1 MKTIFFNNT
10 NMLSKALLLL
20 FLLCANIFVFG
31 QNERERKILDS
42 LAGCYK
48 KALADWEVPGMA
60 VAIVKEGKVIFS
72 EGFGVRNINEK
83 TRVDSKTMFPIA
95 SNTKAFTAASLAIL
109 VDEGKIDW
117 QDKVVDYIPWF
128 QLYDPYVTA
137 SITIRDLLCHR
148 SGLATFSGDLVWYGS
163 AWSRNEVIRRARYLK
178 PVYGFREHFGYS
190 NIMYLTAGEI
200 IPAVTGTSWDNFIIE
215 RFFKPLGM
223 TRTIT
228 STNDLPKFSNVATAH
243 TDITDADGSKNV
255 IPIEFLNWDN
265 IAPAGSIISCV
276 DDMAQ
281 WLILQLNRGIFEGDT
296 IFTPARSR
304 EMWSANTVQ
313 DISRFSETYMP
324 STHFRAYGL
333 GWGINDYKGHKIVG
347 HSGGYDGMIS
357 YTCLVP
363 DINLGFVI
371 LTNKNSSLYYP
382 MMLTTLDAFLGGE
395 TRDWS
400 QFMLERIKQGE
411 AGDRQQRQEWEQ
423 NRIKNTLP
431 SLRPEDYCGI
441 YESELYGEASVRLTN
456 GQLMIQFVPTPALTG
471 TLTHWHY
478 DTFEIEFKPLPSLPK
493 GTCTFGLDANG
504 KVEKMK
510 IDVPNPDFDFT
521 ELDFRKKD

>member
-1 MKTIFFNNT
+1 MKLNSLFQT

-20 FLLCANIFVFG
+20 FLLSTNFFAVS
-31 QNERERKILDS
+31 QNDKEKKTLDS

-48 KALADWEVPGMA
+48 KSLADWEVPGMS
-60 VAIVKEGKVIFS
+60 VAIVKDGKVIFS

-83 TRVDSKTMFPIA
+83 NRVDSKTMFPVA

-109 VDEGKIDW
+109 VDQGKLDW
-117 QDKVVDYIPWF
+117 QDKVIEYIPWF

-137 SITIRDLLCHR
+137 NMTIRDLLCHR
-148 SGLATFSGDLVWYGS
+148 SGLATFSGDLLWYGS
-163 AWSRNEVIRRARYLK
+163 TYSRSEVIRRARFLK
-178 PVYGFREHFGYS
+178 PVYGFREHYGYS
-190 NIMYLTAGEI
+190 NIMFLTAGEI
-200 IPAVTGTSWDNFIIE
+200 IPAVSGKSWDDFIKE
-215 RFFKPLGM
+215 YFFQPLGM

-228 STNDLPKFSNVATAH
+228 STNDLKKFSNVATAH
-243 TDITDADGSKNV
+243 TDITAPNGTKTV

-265 IAPAGSIISCV
+265 IAPAGSIISCA

-281 WLILQLNRGIFEGDT
+281 WLILQLNKGIYNSDT
-296 IFTPARSR
+296 LFTPARSR

-324 STHFRAYGL
+324 STSFRAYGL

-357 YTCLVP
+357 YTCMVP
-363 DINLGFVI
+363 DMNLGFVI

-411 AGDRQQRQEWEQ
+411 AGDRKQRQEWEQ

-431 SLRPEDYCGI
+431 SLKPEDYCGI
-441 YESELYGEASVRLTN
+441 YESELYGEASVNLAN
-456 GQLMIQFVPTPALTG
+456 GQLMVQFMPTPTLSG
-471 TLTHWHY
+471 TLTHWHF
-478 DTFEIEFKPLPSLPK
+478 DTFEIEFKLLPSLPK
-493 GTCTFGLDANG
+493 GTCTFTLDAAG